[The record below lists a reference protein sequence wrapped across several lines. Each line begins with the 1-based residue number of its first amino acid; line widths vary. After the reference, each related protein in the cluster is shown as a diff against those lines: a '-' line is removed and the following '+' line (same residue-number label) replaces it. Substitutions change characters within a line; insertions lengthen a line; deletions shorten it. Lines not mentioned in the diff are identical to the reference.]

1 MRTPDHTS
9 SGMITVGVTEDL
21 VLNAG
26 TWFQTLDLNQR
37 PMARIAPPPVPMFRQ
52 VVDYLEAQPPPPGGY
67 VRLADEARAAV
78 AVCLRYGS
86 YFASLADASCS
97 FSPDVR
103 DENASHIDDDEMARM
118 NVEISAAI
126 QWWLTLKGSD
136 NQRYTQLLQSALT
149 YLPLGR
155 KTVTRSPEGDALM
168 ASATAAMGTA
178 MRNAWPAERL
188 ERDLRLAGTHAV
200 RAIANTITLLSW
212 RNGPVETVHAGYYVG
227 HALKERRVLP
237 RHENAIM
244 RQAQNVLSAAVKAM
258 DHMAFDGAWPPPAS
272 RVLPFMGPFF
282 HPRDWSYTQQSRLV
296 ELPLRT
302 DSAGETL

>member
-1 MRTPDHTS
+1 MLD
-9 SGMITVGVTEDL
+9 SGQGPI
-21 VLNAG
+21 
-26 TWFQTLDLNQR
+26 
-37 PMARIAPPPVPMFRQ
+37 ARITPPAVPLFRQ
-52 VVDYLEAQPPPPGGY
+52 VIDYLEAQPPPPAGY

-78 AVCLRYGS
+78 AICLRYGS
-86 YFASLADASCS
+86 YFAALADASCP
-97 FSPDVR
+97 FSPNVR

-118 NVEISAAI
+118 NVEISAAV

-136 NQRYTQLLQSALT
+136 EQRYTQVIQNALA

-168 ASATAAMGTA
+168 ACATAAMATA
-178 MRNAWPAERL
+178 MRDVWPAERL
-188 ERDLRLAGTHAV
+188 ERQLRLAETHGV

-237 RHENAIM
+237 RHEKAIM
-244 RQAQNVLSAAVKAM
+244 RQAQNGLSAAVKAV
-258 DHMAFDGAWPPPAS
+258 DYMAFDGAWPPPAG
-272 RVLPFMGPFF
+272 RVLAFMRPFC
-282 HPRDWSYTQQSRLV
+282 HPTDWSYTQQSRVV

-302 DSAGETL
+302 DSAHGKYG